1 MVGREQ
7 QTAHTKSTERATA
20 KGMCISTDY
29 KCAPLSS
36 ASDDTHREGSKC
48 RSICTKTL
56 LKYSNLLC
64 ENAKSATKSKLPN
77 KFGLVILMGGRTHT

>member
-29 KCAPLSS
+29 SKEVERLRVVLASVVEQSRALTESLS
-36 ASDDTHREGSKC
+36 D
-48 RSICTKTL
+48 
-56 LKYSNLLC
+56 
-64 ENAKSATKSKLPN
+64 AKIA
-77 KFGLVILMGGRTHT
+77 